1 MALSYVPPGVL
12 PVKEIQ
18 ASPQASN
25 VASQIVPIIIAEA
38 EGYQTYSE
46 NKTLT
51 GTAAVNLTKKGL
63 VTSPNGT
70 ALLNL
75 AVTVVNPSNF
85 ETISPANFVVQKV
98 SAGTA
103 VGDETYSIK
112 RAPIPGTPTLTTGAG
127 STIPRATYRYA
138 VSYLVNIDTSG
149 IGTTIYETGLGAIGT
164 VTTGSAVGTVVV
176 SDLGTASPAGI
187 TALGKNVYR
196 SVNEGTNDNPNWSPW
211 YKITSGTSASL
222 GIGTAIINDTTNDIS
237 ANQVAPYG
245 IASGDTIT
253 VQYNYTDVNYWE
265 PTIFSDF
272 NDITD
277 KYGEAFTATGT
288 INSPASFAAKL
299 AILNGAGNVIVAAI
313 PSGGEATNS
322 NWEDAL
328 LRLEDDMD
336 GNVLVPITGRTTVH
350 SLVNAHITKMK
361 QRNVWKSAIL
371 GMDGSGTATVLPET
385 LRATAQSYN
394 DQDLCLVSPSRF
406 TYFNSYLNTEVP
418 VGGQYAAACLAGMHG
433 SRTLA
438 ESLTRKQIAGLSS
451 VGETRTMVGKNQD
464 AQAGL
469 VVIEQIPSTGS
480 IRVRHEITTAPS
492 DINTR
497 EYPVTLQRNNMINI
511 VTQEI
516 DRTIIGQIFADASA
530 PSKVSTRVGQILDN
544 LVNTGNLG
552 SYTGLSA
559 KVNAADP
566 TVVDV
571 RWQYKP
577 VYTVQ
582 YVQIS
587 FGINLTSGGISAAGG
602 INLVL

>member
-46 NKTLT
+46 NKTLA
-51 GTAAVNLTKKGL
+51 GTTAVNLNKKGL
-63 VTSPNGT
+63 VTSPNGEY
-70 ALLNL
+70 LLNL

-85 ETISPANFVVQKV
+85 ETISPANFVVEEV

-103 VGDETYSIK
+103 TGDETYSIR
-112 RAPIPGTPTLTTGAG
+112 RAPLPGTPSLTTGAG
-127 STIPRATYRYA
+127 STIPAATYRYA

-164 VTTGSAVGTVVV
+164 VTIGSVVGTVVV
-176 SDLGTASPAGI
+176 SDLGTASPSGI

-211 YKITSGTSASL
+211 YKITSGTSATV
-222 GIGTAIINDTTNDIS
+222 GIGTAIVNDTTNDIS

-245 IASGDTIT
+245 IESGDTVT
-253 VQYNYTDVNYWE
+253 VQYNYTDTNYWE

-299 AILNGAGNVIVAAI
+299 AILNGAGNVIIAAI
-313 PSGGEATNS
+313 PSGGAGTDS

-328 LRLEDDMD
+328 LKLEDDMD

-350 SLVNAHITKMK
+350 SLVSAHITKMK
-361 QRNVWKSAIL
+361 QRNIWKSAIL

-385 LRATAQSYN
+385 LRATAKSYN
-394 DQDLCLVSPSRF
+394 NQDLCLVSPSKF

-418 VGGQYAAACLAGMHG
+418 IGGQYAAACLAGMHG

-438 ESLTRKQIAGLSS
+438 ESLTRKQLAGLSS
-451 VGETRTMVGKNQD
+451 VGEIRTMVGKNQD

-480 IRVRHEITTAPS
+480 IRIRHEITTAPS

-582 YVQIS
+582 YIQIS
-587 FGINLTSGGISAAGG
+587 FGINLTSGGISTAGG

>member
-63 VTSPNGT
+63 VTSPNGDD
-70 ALLNL
+70 LLNL

-127 STIPRATYRYA
+127 STIPSATYRYA
-138 VSYLVNIDTSG
+138 ASYLVNIDTSG

-176 SDLGTASPAGI
+176 SNLGTASPAGI

-313 PSGGEATNS
+313 PSGGEATDS